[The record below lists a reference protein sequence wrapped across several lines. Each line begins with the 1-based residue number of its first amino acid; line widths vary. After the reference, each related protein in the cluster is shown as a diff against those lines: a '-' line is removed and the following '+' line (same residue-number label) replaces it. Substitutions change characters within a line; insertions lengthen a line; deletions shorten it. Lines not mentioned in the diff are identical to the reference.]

1 MYSQFWC
8 IHDILG
14 LLLCQGDSSLGFF
27 KTILCTRYVVIWVSL
42 SNHLSSILYIEVFLV
57 PLASCLLYF
66 QSTCYCEQ
74 CRLVWQQ
81 SGVGQL
87 SGGRRGSSCPQS
99 SCPPQLLPTSPFQPP
114 DRAPPTTHQCPPGA
128 PTNFKPGTVPGTR
141 ATDKTVR
148 LNTAAD
154 DFLWNE
160 RLVY

>member
-1 MYSQFWC
+1 M
-8 IHDILG
+8 
-14 LLLCQGDSSLGFF
+14 
-27 KTILCTRYVVIWVSL
+27 

-57 PLASCLLYF
+57 PLALCLLYF

-114 DRAPPTTHQCPPGA
+114 DRAPPTTHQCPPA
-128 PTNFKPGTVPGTR
+128 TNFKPGTVPGTR
-141 ATDKTVR
+141 ATDKTVK
-148 LNTAAD
+148 TAAD

-160 RLVY
+160 RLVCRKSEDHLPGIAIRKHVDTCFNFGLEDDFGRTKVN